1 MKNNNNNNKRKLKRK
16 SVKPVETKTEQKFL
30 ETKRFVIRKSLIGQG
45 IIFKYINYDGK
56 ERNYNHDLVYH
67 THQERFDS
75 MYSFQ
80 KHKNYT
86 QTHDLPKF
94 VRDTEYI

>member
-1 MKNNNNNNKRKLKRK
+1 MKNSKTKTKTKTN
-16 SVKPVETKTEQKFL
+16 SVKSNKTSIERPML

-45 IIFKYINYDGK
+45 IIFKYTNYDGK
-56 ERNYNHDLVYH
+56 ERNYDHDLVYR
-67 THQERFDS
+67 THQERFDN

-94 VRDTEYI
+94 VRDAEYI

>member
-1 MKNNNNNNKRKLKRK
+1 MKNKVNKTRTNNKSKKQA
-16 SVKPVETKTEQKFL
+16 VTKTERPML

-45 IIFKYINYDGK
+45 IIFKYTNYDGK
-56 ERNYNHDLVYH
+56 ERNYDHDLVYT
-67 THQERFDS
+67 THKERFDN

-94 VRDTEYI
+94 VRDSQYN

>member
-1 MKNNNNNNKRKLKRK
+1 MKNKVNKSTTKNK
-16 SVKPVETKTEQKFL
+16 SSKQVVNKTTKPTLV
-30 ETKRFVIRKSLIGQG
+30 TKRFVIRKSLIGQG
-45 IIFKYINYDGK
+45 IIFKYTNYDGK
-56 ERNYNHDLVYH
+56 ERNYDHDLVYN
-67 THQERFDS
+67 THKERFDN
-75 MYSFQ
+75 MYSFK

>member
-1 MKNNNNNNKRKLKRK
+1 MKNSKTKTKTKTN
-16 SVKPVETKTEQKFL
+16 SVKSNKTSIERPML

-45 IIFKYINYDGK
+45 IIFKYTNYDGK
-56 ERNYNHDLVYH
+56 ERNYDHDLVYT
-67 THQERFDS
+67 THKERFDN

-94 VRDTEYI
+94 VRDAEYI

>member
-1 MKNNNNNNKRKLKRK
+1 MKNSKTKTKTKTN
-16 SVKPVETKTEQKFL
+16 SVKSNKTSIERPML

-45 IIFKYINYDGK
+45 IIFKYTNYDGK
-56 ERNYNHDLVYH
+56 ERNYDHDLVYT
-67 THQERFDS
+67 THKERFDN

-94 VRDTEYI
+94 VRDTQYI

>member
-1 MKNNNNNNKRKLKRK
+1 MKNSNTKTKTKTN
-16 SVKPVETKTEQKFL
+16 SVKSNKTKTKRPML

-45 IIFKYINYDGK
+45 IIFKYTNYDGK
-56 ERNYNHDLVYH
+56 ERNYDHDLVYT
-67 THQERFDS
+67 THQERFDN

-94 VRDTEYI
+94 VRDSQYI

>member
-1 MKNNNNNNKRKLKRK
+1 MKNKVNKSTTKNK
-16 SVKPVETKTEQKFL
+16 SSKQVINKTTKPTL
-30 ETKRFVIRKSLIGQG
+30 ITKRFVIRKSLIGQG
-45 IIFKYINYDGK
+45 IIFKYTNYDGK
-56 ERNYNHDLVYH
+56 ERNYDHDLVYN
-67 THQERFDS
+67 THQERFDN

>member
-1 MKNNNNNNKRKLKRK
+1 MKNSNTKTKTKTK
-16 SVKPVETKTEQKFL
+16 SVKSVKTKTEKPML

-56 ERNYNHDLVYH
+56 ERNYDHDLVYT
-67 THQERFDS
+67 THQERFDN
-75 MYSFQ
+75 MYSFK

-94 VRDTEYI
+94 VRDAQYI

>member
-1 MKNNNNNNKRKLKRK
+1 MKNSNTKTK
-16 SVKPVETKTEQKFL
+16 SVKSNKTKTENPML

-45 IIFKYINYDGK
+45 IIFKYTNYDGK
-56 ERNYNHDLVYH
+56 ERNYDHDLVYT
-67 THQERFDS
+67 THQERFDN

-94 VRDTEYI
+94 VRDAQYI

>member
-1 MKNNNNNNKRKLKRK
+1 MKNSNTKTKTKTK
-16 SVKPVETKTEQKFL
+16 SVKSNKTKTENPML

-45 IIFKYINYDGK
+45 IIFKYTNYDGK
-56 ERNYNHDLVYH
+56 ERNYDHDLVYT
-67 THQERFDS
+67 THQERFDN

-94 VRDTEYI
+94 VRDAQYI

>member
-1 MKNNNNNNKRKLKRK
+1 MKNSKTITKPKAKSTK
-16 SVKPVETKTEQKFL
+16 SVKTKTERPTL
-30 ETKRFVIRKSLIGQG
+30 VTKRFVIRKSLIGKG
-45 IIFKYINYDGK
+45 IIFKYTNYDGK
-56 ERNYNHDLVYH
+56 ERNYDHDLVYT
-67 THQERFDS
+67 THKERFDN

-94 VRDTEYI
+94 VRDAQYI

>member
-1 MKNNNNNNKRKLKRK
+1 MKKSKLIKSTTKVK
-16 SVKPVETKTEQKFL
+16 SVKIVPTKTSKPTL

-45 IIFKYINYDGK
+45 IIFKYTNYDGK
-56 ERNYNHDLVYH
+56 ERNYDHDLVYN

>member
-1 MKNNNNNNKRKLKRK
+1 MKKSKLIK
-16 SVKPVETKTEQKFL
+16 STTKAKSAKPVQAKTSKPTL
-30 ETKRFVIRKSLIGQG
+30 VTKRFVIRKSLIGQG
-45 IIFKYINYDGK
+45 IIFKYTNYDGK
-56 ERNYNHDLVYH
+56 ERNYDHDLVYN
-67 THQERFDS
+67 THQERFDN

-94 VRDTEYI
+94 VRDADYI

>member
-56 ERNYNHDLVYH
+56 ERNYNHDLPI
-67 THQERFDS
+67 
-75 MYSFQ
+75 
-80 KHKNYT
+80 KK
-86 QTHDLPKF
+86 DLIVCILSRNIKTI
-94 VRDTEYI
+94 RKLMIYLSL

>member
-1 MKNNNNNNKRKLKRK
+1 MKNNDNKRRLKRK
-16 SVKPVETKTEQKFL
+16 SSKQAETKTERPVL

-56 ERNYNHDLVYH
+56 ERNYDHDLVYR
-67 THQERFDS
+67 THQERFDN

-94 VRDTEYI
+94 VHAAQYT

>member
-1 MKNNNNNNKRKLKRK
+1 MKNKVNKSTTKNK
-16 SVKPVETKTEQKFL
+16 SSKQVINKTTKPTLV
-30 ETKRFVIRKSLIGQG
+30 TKRFVIRKSLIGQG
-45 IIFKYINYDGK
+45 IIFKYTNYDGK
-56 ERNYNHDLVYH
+56 ERNYDHDLVYN
-67 THQERFDS
+67 THQERFDN

>member
-1 MKNNNNNNKRKLKRK
+1 MKTKTTKTK
-16 SVKPVETKTEQKFL
+16 SVKAKTAKTVRPKL

-45 IIFKYINYDGK
+45 VIFRYTNYDGK
-56 ERNYNHDLVYH
+56 VRDYDHDLVYT
-67 THQERFDS
+67 THKERFDN
-75 MYSFQ
+75 MYSFK

-94 VRDTEYI
+94 VRDTQYI